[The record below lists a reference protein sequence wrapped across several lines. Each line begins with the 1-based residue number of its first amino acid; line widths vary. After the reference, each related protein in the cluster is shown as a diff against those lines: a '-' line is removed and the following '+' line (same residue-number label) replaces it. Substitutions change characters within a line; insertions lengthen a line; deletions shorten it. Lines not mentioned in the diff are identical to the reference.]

1 MTQATRTEEDLL
13 GAREVPLEAYW
24 GIHTLRATE
33 NFRISGSVVGD
44 EEAFVRG
51 MVQVKKASALA
62 NSDLGALDPEVAGA
76 IVWACDQ
83 VLVAER
89 CLDQFPVDQFQG
101 GAGTSVNMNTNEVIA
116 NLALEFLGYAK
127 GRYDIVNPNDHVNKS
142 QSTNDAYPTGFR
154 LGLFTLVGSLI
165 EELERLIAS
174 MRAKGVELV
183 NVLKMGRTQLQ
194 DAVPMSLGQEFEAF
208 AVLLEEEVSRLHNN
222 AALLLEVNLGAT
234 AIGTGLNT
242 PPDYQSTVVGH
253 LREITGL
260 DVRGAHD
267 LLEATSDTGAYVSMH
282 AAIKRLA
289 VKLSKI
295 CNDLRLLSSG
305 PRAGLGEI
313 RLPERQAGSSIMP
326 AKVNPVIPEV
336 VNQVCFKVIGND
348 VALTFAAEAGQL
360 QLNVM
365 EPVIAQAIFE
375 SINLLTRGMST
386 LRELCIVGIE
396 ANEEVCR
403 RNVLES
409 IGIVTYLNPVIGH
422 HNGDLVGRECARSG
436 RSVREVV
443 LEMGL
448 LEESVLDEI
457 LSPENLLR
465 PHFRD
470 LSVYSGSDPS
480 TPPVVSTMTDSEG

>member
-1 MTQATRTEEDLL
+1 MTKATRTEEDLL

-24 GIHTLRATE
+24 GIHTLRAME
-33 NFRISGSVVGD
+33 NFQISGSVVGD

-116 NLALEFLGYAK
+116 NLALEYLGYAK
-127 GRYDIVNPNDHVNKS
+127 GRYDIINPNDHVNKS

-154 LGLFTLVGSLI
+154 LGLFALVGSLI
-165 EELERLIAS
+165 EELERLIAA
-174 MRAKGVELV
+174 MRAKGTELV
-183 NVLKMGRTQLQ
+183 HVLKMGRTQLQ

-242 PPDYQSTVVGH
+242 PPDYQSTVVGR

-260 DVRGAHD
+260 DIRGAHD

-336 VNQVCFKVIGND
+336 VNQVCFKVMGND

-365 EPVIAQAIFE
+365 EPVIAQAMFE

-386 LRELCIVGIE
+386 LRELCVVGIE

-403 RNVLES
+403 RNVLDS

-443 LEMGL
+443 LAMGL

-470 LSVYSGSDPS
+470 LNVYSGSDPS
-480 TPPVVSTMTDSEG
+480 TPPVVSTAPDSEE

>member
-1 MTQATRTEEDLL
+1 MTKATRTEEDLL

-24 GIHTLRATE
+24 GIHTLRAME
-33 NFRISGSVVGD
+33 NFQISGSVVGD

-62 NSDLGALDPEVAGA
+62 NSDLGALDPEVSGA

-116 NLALEFLGYAK
+116 NLALEYLGYAK
-127 GRYDIVNPNDHVNKS
+127 GRYDIINPNDHVNKS

-165 EELERLIAS
+165 EELERLIAA
-174 MRAKGVELV
+174 MRAKGAELV
-183 NVLKMGRTQLQ
+183 HVLKMGRTQLQ

-242 PPDYQSTVVGH
+242 PPDYQRTVVGR

-260 DVRGAHD
+260 DIRGAHD

-336 VNQVCFKVIGND
+336 VNQVCFKVMGND

-386 LRELCIVGIE
+386 LRELCVVGIE

-403 RNVLES
+403 RNVLDS

-470 LSVYSGSDPS
+470 LNVYSGSDPS
-480 TPPVVSTMTDSEG
+480 TPPVVSAAPDSEE

>member
-1 MTQATRTEEDLL
+1 MTKATRTEEDLL

-24 GIHTLRATE
+24 GIRTLRAIE
-33 NFRISGSVVGD
+33 NFQISGSVVGD

-101 GAGTSVNMNTNEVIA
+101 GAGTSVNMNTNEVVA
-116 NLALEFLGYAK
+116 NLALEYLGYAK
-127 GRYDIVNPNDHVNKS
+127 GRYDIINPNDHVNKS

-154 LGLFTLVGSLI
+154 LGLFTLVGLLI
-165 EELERLIAS
+165 EELERLIAA
-174 MRAKGVELV
+174 MRAKGAELV
-183 NVLKMGRTQLQ
+183 HVLKMGRTQLQ

-260 DVRGAHD
+260 DIRGAHD

-336 VNQVCFKVIGND
+336 VNQVCFKVMGND

-365 EPVIAQAIFE
+365 EPVIAQAMFE

-403 RNVLES
+403 RNVLDS

-470 LSVYSGSDPS
+470 LNVYSGSDPS
-480 TPPVVSTMTDSEG
+480 TPPVVSTAPDSEE

>member
-24 GIHTLRATE
+24 GIHTLRAME

-127 GRYDIVNPNDHVNKS
+127 GRYDVVNPNDHVNKS

-154 LGLFTLVGSLI
+154 LGLFTLVCSLI

-403 RNVLES
+403 RNVLDS

>member
-24 GIHTLRATE
+24 GIHTLRAME

-336 VNQVCFKVIGND
+336 VNQVCFKVMGND

-386 LRELCIVGIE
+386 LRELCVVGIE

-403 RNVLES
+403 RNVLDS

-470 LSVYSGSDPS
+470 LNVYSGSDPS
-480 TPPVVSTMTDSEG
+480 TPPVVSTASDSEE

>member
-1 MTQATRTEEDLL
+1 MTKATRTEEDLL
-13 GAREVPLEAYW
+13 GTREVPLEAYW
-24 GIHTLRATE
+24 GIHTLRAME
-33 NFRISGSVVGD
+33 NFQISGAVVGD

-62 NSDLGALDPEVAGA
+62 NSDLGALDPEVSGA

-116 NLALEFLGYAK
+116 NLALEYLGYAK
-127 GRYDIVNPNDHVNKS
+127 GRYDIINPNDHVNKS

-154 LGLFTLVGSLI
+154 LGLFALVGSLI
-165 EELERLIAS
+165 EELERLIAA
-174 MRAKGVELV
+174 MRAKGTELV
-183 NVLKMGRTQLQ
+183 HVLKMGRTQLQ

-242 PPDYQSTVVGH
+242 PPDYQRTVVGR

-260 DVRGAHD
+260 DIRGAHD

-336 VNQVCFKVIGND
+336 VNQVCFKVMGND

-386 LRELCIVGIE
+386 LRELCVVGIE

-403 RNVLES
+403 RNVLDS

-448 LEESVLDEI
+448 LDESVLDEI

-470 LSVYSGSDPS
+470 LNVYSGSDPS
-480 TPPVVSTMTDSEG
+480 TPPVVSAAPGAEE